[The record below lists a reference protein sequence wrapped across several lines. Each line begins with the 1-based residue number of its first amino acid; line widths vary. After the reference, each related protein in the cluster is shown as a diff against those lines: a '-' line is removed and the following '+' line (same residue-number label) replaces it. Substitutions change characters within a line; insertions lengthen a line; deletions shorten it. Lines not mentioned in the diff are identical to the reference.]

1 MSEKRNYTGR
11 LDMDVVRGTRGPPL
25 PEEQSGYYST
35 ERVRSSGYLL
45 QQRQEH
51 LDYTAEWV
59 NRVELPERAHSTCPV
74 KITEPIVGETRQRVT
89 RSAPALSIKSGVSNR
104 STIVKTKLELELKHL
119 KEKQRLDQ
127 EQRELHL
134 EMQRHE
140 MEQRK
145 KLAELEERR
154 RLHELEVRLAETQMQ
169 EQLEHDEGD
178 PDSRSNRGDD
188 YPERL
193 DHLEEQV
200 DHPIAASG
208 MNNNIETSTEGRH
221 IYPRSH
227 IS

>member
-25 PEEQSGYYST
+25 PKEVSST

-51 LDYTAEWV
+51 LDYIAEWV
-59 NRVELPERAHSTCPV
+59 NRVEFPERAHSTCPV
-74 KITEPIVGETRQRVT
+74 KTTEPIVGENRQRVT
-89 RSAPALSIKSGVSNR
+89 RSAPALSIRSGVSNR
-104 STIVKTKLELELKHL
+104 STIVRTKLELELKHL

-140 MEQRK
+140 IEQQK

-154 RLHELEVRLAETQMQ
+154 RLHELEVRLAEAQMQ

-178 PDSRSNRGDD
+178 PDSRSNPDD
-188 YPERL
+188 
-193 DHLEEQV
+193 
-200 DHPIAASG
+200 I
-208 MNNNIETSTEGRH
+208 
-221 IYPRSH
+221 
-227 IS
+227 